1 MMTVIQQQGILSRPI
16 STVNI
21 LGGKH
26 RMIKF
31 SSVCLALWSI
41 CMVNVEE

>member
-26 RMIKF
+26 RTIKF
-31 SSVCLALWSI
+31 FRSYPVGGKFAY
-41 CMVNVEE
+41 